1 MMSISQMNHP
11 EKSILMRTLFTILLV
26 AAVVWL
32 IWSFTFSKIIY
43 QSPGYTI
50 ILDRASFTEKL
61 QKEKLNISA
70 LVFYGR
76 RQYVEILSCYLEKNL
91 VENGGLLSEV
101 IFVLKTNNKN
111 DVSYLHQL
119 VAQHPNVYS
128 IKKASNLGWTFD
140 THYRNLDPNRYY
152 VKMDDDILYIHP
164 NAIESML
171 AAKLDNPA
179 AMFISANVINHP
191 DFGVLHLH
199 LGALINVDG
208 TLPTV
213 PRTGLP
219 DYNWEKSEYAKLHH
233 RSFLQHHKNKTLN
246 SYVFPI
252 WDYNALAYN
261 RWSINFFLFKG
272 DEVRDVGP
280 GDDEHQI
287 SITIPKKYRRHT
299 LVVGSAI
306 VVHFAY
312 RPQRSSGLKDND
324 FIPEYRDLAQEICNS
339 TRRIEEDVSM
349 MSGP

>member
-1 MMSISQMNHP
+1 MMLISQKNRP
-11 EKSILMRTLFTILLV
+11 EKGILIRALFMILLV
-26 AAVVWL
+26 VAVVWL

-50 ILDRASFTEKL
+50 VSDRASFTEKL
-61 QKEKLNISA
+61 PKERLNISA

-76 RQYVEILSCYLEKNL
+76 RQYVEILSCYLEQNL

-101 IFVLKTNNKN
+101 IFVLKTNNN
-111 DVSYLHQL
+111 EDISYLHQL
-119 VAQHPNVYS
+119 IVQHPNIYS
-128 IKKASNLGWTFD
+128 IKNASNLGWTFD

-179 AMFISANVINHP
+179 AMFISANIINHP
-191 DFGVLHLH
+191 NFGVLHLH
-199 LGALINVDG
+199 LRALINVND

-213 PRTGLP
+213 PETGLP
-219 DYNWEKSEYAKLHH
+219 DYKWEKSEYAKLHH

-272 DEVRDVGP
+272 DEVGDVGP

-287 SITIPKKYRRHT
+287 SIVIPKKYKRHS
-299 LVVGSAI
+299 LVVGTAL
-306 VVHFAY
+306 VVHFGY
-312 RPQRSSGLKDND
+312 IPQRNSGLKDSD

-339 TRRIEEDVSM
+339 TMLMKRERNRTFGV
-349 MSGP
+349 